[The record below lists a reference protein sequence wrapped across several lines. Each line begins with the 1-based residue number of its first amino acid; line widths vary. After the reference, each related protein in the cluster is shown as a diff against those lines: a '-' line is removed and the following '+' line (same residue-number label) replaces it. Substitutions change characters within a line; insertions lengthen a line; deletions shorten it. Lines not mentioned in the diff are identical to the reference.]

1 LSEVK
6 KGEKMKV
13 VKKNKIII
21 GIVILIFIVTINIY
35 PMINKNNSNSKE
47 ENTIKIYSEEQSGP
61 PRMLQATIDEFK
73 REYPNI
79 KVEKVVFNDA
89 QKYNQKLLSDTLSG
103 GGPDVLYF
111 DTQHVNATI
120 LQKSGVLTDV
130 KPLIDKDNSFKKAD
144 YNFKV
149 INSGIYKDK
158 LTLIPIDYYI
168 NGYLSTKQLMD
179 KNNIKLWDNISESD
193 FVNTISSKL
202 SNTNSGK
209 TLFAYPIKITDFI
222 ASSGIDFIDYENK
235 KVYFSKKEFKKI
247 IDNYKKIY
255 KLTPKSSDFT
265 GYSGEEGM
273 AALKNGT
280 TLFSDDEAVL
290 SYPLAL
296 LNSESQIKATTGED
310 IVLNTIPTYS
320 GNNDPIAIVKECMGI
335 NSKSK
340 NKQAAYNFIKIA
352 LSQKSQQ
359 DINFIP
365 VNRITAKYIEN
376 NYLNQFNG
384 KKSIFVSDGNSSSGV
399 TLIRPSTDIEKYYDN
414 ITGNI
419 KEAKITDPTMD
430 NLMMEC
436 LSGYFEDKQ
445 SYESA
450 LVVLE
455 NKVKLYINE

>member
-1 LSEVK
+1 
-6 KGEKMKV
+6 MKV

-21 GIVILIFIVTINIY
+21 GSVILVFIAAIGIY

-61 PRMLQATIDEFK
+61 PRMLQATIDEFRRK
-73 REYPNI
+73 YPNI

-89 QKYNQKLLSDTLSG
+89 QKYNQKLLSDTLAG

-111 DTQHVNATI
+111 CAQGVNARI

-130 KPLIDKDNSFKKAD
+130 KPLIDEDKSFKKAD

-149 INSGIYKDK
+149 INAGIYKDK
-158 LTLIPIDYYI
+158 LMLVPIDYGV
-168 NGYLSTKQLMD
+168 NGYLSTKQLLD
-179 KNNIKLWDNISESD
+179 KSNIKLGDNISESD

-202 SNTNSGK
+202 KSTNGGK
-209 TLFAYPIKITDFI
+209 TFFAYPIKITDFI
-222 ASSGIDFIDYENK
+222 VSSGIDFIDYENK
-235 KVYFSKKEFKKI
+235 KLYFNKKEFKII

-265 GYSGEEGM
+265 GYSGEEGK

-290 SYPLAL
+290 SYPLGL
-296 LNSESQIKATTGED
+296 LNSESQMKIATGED

-320 GNNDPIAIVKECMGI
+320 GKNDPIAIVNECMGI

-359 DINFIP
+359 NIISIP
-365 VNRITAKYIEN
+365 VNRITAKYIES
-376 NYLNQFNG
+376 NYLKQFNG
-384 KKSIFVSDGNSSSGV
+384 KNSVVVSDGNSSSGV
-399 TLIRPSTDIEKYYDN
+399 TLIRPSTDIQKYYKN
-414 ITGNI
+414 ITRNI

-430 NLMMEC
+430 KLMMEC
-436 LSGYFEDKQ
+436 FSGYFEDKQ